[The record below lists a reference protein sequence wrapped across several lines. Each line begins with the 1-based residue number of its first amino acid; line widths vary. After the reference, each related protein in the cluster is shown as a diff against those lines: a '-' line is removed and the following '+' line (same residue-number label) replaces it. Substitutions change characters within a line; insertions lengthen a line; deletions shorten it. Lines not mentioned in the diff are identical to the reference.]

1 LLKIIR
7 RTGTL
12 TESEKEQRRQAT
24 QAKHY
29 SSHKEKILERSKK
42 RREIVDDFVQRSQQ
56 LLVHAESSI
65 KLRHN
70 VREKVEDYGKE
81 LERIYGTPESFTI
94 DVFMR
99 DVKTPVSYGTF
110 TMLLVY
116 FMPPESLPTPFPSQ
130 INAKVIDFLPTD
142 THYRQL
148 SKYLHPD
155 RHPEFAEYSS
165 LGNAGWQLCKKVLA
179 DPKLKDMLVPP
190 NASCFPV
197 QSAEYCGQGDI
208 FTEVSRLYNAYL
220 NCWCTASQ
228 ALTTPKLTPYTL
240 YRSLLATVESRK
252 LLNASLDDEETG
264 LRDLDNGIEDVIA
277 EGKKFAALPRSRRK
291 RNAQR
296 ERELDDE
303 VEEEEVEEEEED
315 EDEDEDEDRVSSGRR
330 SKRLR
335 SEMIDPVLRATSRNS
350 SLRSRRG

>member
-1 LLKIIR
+1 MLKIIR

-42 RREIVDDFVQRSQQ
+42 RREIVGDFVQRSQQ
-56 LLVHAESSI
+56 LLVFAESA
-65 KLRHN
+65 LRQRRN

-81 LERIYGTPESFTI
+81 LERIFGMPESFTI
-94 DVFMR
+94 EVFMR
-99 DVKTPVSYGTF
+99 DFKTPVSYGTF

-116 FMPPESLPTPFPSQ
+116 SMPPESLPTPFPSQ
-130 INAKVIDFLPTD
+130 VHAKVLDFLPTD

-148 SKYLHPD
+148 SKYLHSD
-155 RHPEFAEYSS
+155 RHLEFAEYSS
-165 LGNAGWQLCKKVLA
+165 LANAGWQLCKKILA
-179 DPKLKDMLVPP
+179 DPKVKDMLVPP
-190 NASCFPV
+190 NASCFPFE
-197 QSAEYCGQGDI
+197 SAEYCGQGDI
-208 FTEVSRLYNAYL
+208 FTEVSHFYNAYL
-220 NCWCTASQ
+220 NCWCAASQ
-228 ALTTPKLTPYTL
+228 SLTTPKLTPFTL

-252 LLNASLDDEETG
+252 LLNASLDDEDTG
-264 LRDLDNGIEDVIA
+264 MRDLEDGIEDVIA
-277 EGKKFAALPRSRRK
+277 EGKKFAALPQSRRK
-291 RNAQR
+291 RNTQP

-303 VEEEEVEEEEED
+303 VEEEEVEEE
-315 EDEDEDEDRVSSGRR
+315 DEDEDEDRESSGRR

-335 SEMIDPVLRATSRNS
+335 IETIDPVLRPAETSRNA